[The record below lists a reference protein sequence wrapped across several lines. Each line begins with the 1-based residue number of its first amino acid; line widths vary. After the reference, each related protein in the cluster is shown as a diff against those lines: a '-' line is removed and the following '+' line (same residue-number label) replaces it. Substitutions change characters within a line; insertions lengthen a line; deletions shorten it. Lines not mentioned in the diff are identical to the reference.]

1 MVYKLQLKAQHII
14 IIVIIS
20 IIVIIIV
27 IIIIIIIII
36 TIIGII
42 IIIII
47 FVTIIIIIIIN
58 INISFLVDIK
68 STCNKFRHNFNDRI
82 NLMCNC
88 RPATETTIH
97 YLLRSRLYSVSR
109 AELLNGVYKLD
120 STLQNLSAE

>member
-27 IIIIIIIII
+27 IIII
-36 TIIGII
+36 TIIAIV
-42 IIIII
+42 III

-82 NLMCNC
+82 NPMCNC
-88 RPATETTIH
+88 RPATEITIH

>member
-27 IIIIIIIII
+27 IIVIIII

>member
-27 IIIIIIIII
+27 IIII
-36 TIIGII
+36 TIIAI

-82 NLMCNC
+82 NPMGNC
-88 RPATETTIH
+88 RPATEITIH